1 MNPNNKLQI
10 YELKT
15 ERLLLRQWSQLDL
28 DAFAEMNADAEVMRY
43 YPNPLTEAESNAVAT
58 KFMNLIASKG
68 WGFWAL
74 EEIQSKQFI
83 GFVGLHEPDIPYEF
97 VPCVEIGWRLKRDK
111 WGFGYA
117 SEAAT
122 EALKFGFNVLKLKQV
137 LSFTSVLNTK
147 SEAVM
152 QRIGMHNTGRNFAH
166 PLIPTNHPLN
176 AHILYS
182 IDTTDFSLRYGIS

>member
-1 MNPNNKLQI
+1 
-10 YELKT
+10 
-15 ERLLLRQWSQLDL
+15 
-28 DAFAEMNADAEVMRY
+28 
-43 YPNPLTEAESNAVAT
+43 
-58 KFMNLIASKG
+58 MNLIASKG

-122 EALKFGFNVLKLKQV
+122 EAENL
-137 LSFTSVLNTK
+137 
-147 SEAVM
+147 
-152 QRIGMHNTGRNFAH
+152 
-166 PLIPTNHPLN
+166 LI
-176 AHILYS
+176 
-182 IDTTDFSLRYGIS
+182 R